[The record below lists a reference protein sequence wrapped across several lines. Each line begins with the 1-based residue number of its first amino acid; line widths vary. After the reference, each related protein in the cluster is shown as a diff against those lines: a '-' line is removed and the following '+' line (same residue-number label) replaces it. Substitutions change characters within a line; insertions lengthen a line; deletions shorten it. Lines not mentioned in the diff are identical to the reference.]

1 MSALPPKSPATVA
14 PFSDALG
21 YRVLGFD
28 KKSGDRL
35 EMLRLRPQLASSPA
49 FEAAVRERQR
59 RLVDFR
65 HAAYA
70 RVRQIDRPAGQNA
83 ALAIVS
89 NYATAAALRAAP
101 GVQTNAVPIELIVG
115 MCMLQQMS
123 RPSRSCT
130 RGRRPES
137 RRAHRAPRGD
147 AGRPHRATEYV
158 AAPAWPRSVSAA
170 AGVAGLRL
178 ALRRTQESFTQ
189 ASDVYQLAISA

>member
-59 RLVDFR
+59 RLADFR

-70 RVRQIDRPAGQNA
+70 RVHGEA
-83 ALAIVS
+83 A
-89 NYATAAALRAAP
+89 YAAQETFYAVIARLYDSGSLGGVRLTARF
-101 GVQTNAVPIELIVG
+101 V
-115 MCMLQQMS
+115 
-123 RPSRSCT
+123 
-130 RGRRPES
+130 
-137 RRAHRAPRGD
+137 
-147 AGRPHRATEYV
+147 
-158 AAPAWPRSVSAA
+158 
-170 AGVAGLRL
+170 
-178 ALRRTQESFTQ
+178 
-189 ASDVYQLAISA
+189 

>member
-59 RLVDFR
+59 RLADFR

-89 NYATAAALRAAP
+89 NLRRRPAPLGAAP
-101 GVQTNAVPIELIVG
+101 LGPDQ
-115 MCMLQQMS
+115 
-123 RPSRSCT
+123 RRRRS
-130 RGRRPES
+130 S
-137 RRAHRAPRGD
+137 
-147 AGRPHRATEYV
+147 
-158 AAPAWPRSVSAA
+158 
-170 AGVAGLRL
+170 
-178 ALRRTQESFTQ
+178 
-189 ASDVYQLAISA
+189 